1 VRQNCNVL
9 FCDGQ
14 KQTAGGHRRFVQQQ
28 IFRLR
33 AA

>member
-14 KQTAGGHRRFVQQQ
+14 KETAGGYRRLVQQQ
-28 IFRLR
+28 IFKLH